1 MISFAKANRLIRY
14 YHQKLKST
22 NQGRID
28 INQSGCI
35 AIKGYIPETEFFTIE
50 ISNKKMKKALT
61 W

>member
-1 MISFAKANRLIRY
+1 MISSAKANRLIRD

-22 NQGRID
+22 KQGRID

-35 AIKGYIPETEFFTIE
+35 AIKGYIPETESFMID
-50 ISNKKMKKALT
+50 IPNKEMKKALT